1 MVWNATFSDFETPH
15 FDNTFMSDLLSDG
28 VKQIYELVNYLVF
41 CNIFSVFGIF
51 SNIINILVF
60 CRQGLNSTV
69 NISFTGVAV
78 SDLCS
83 LVTLLWFNVCVNP
96 LFVNSDV
103 PMAPSEVQHLTGG
116 FPHACFARITCWIT
130 VYITAERC
138 LCIVSPLKIKQ
149 IITTKRATSIIV
161 GIYIIMIASLLPEYT
176 TMYIGWR
183 QYSEK
188 NRSIIG
194 LIRTKE
200 NDKVS
205 GLTFLLYAIYILVSF
220 FAVIFFTT
228 ILVVKL
234 KQKTKWREESTFD
247 DKQSNTISNRDKKTI
262 RMVIMIAA
270 VLIVCY
276 LPSVLLSA
284 AGFIVPGFFVV
295 GQYSN
300 VFFVTWSFAFVLDS
314 INSSVN
320 IILYYTMSSKYR
332 QTLHEMMASKN
343 SNT

>member
-1 MVWNATFSDFETPH
+1 MAWNSSLKELKITDYDT
-15 FDNTFMSDLLSDG
+15 TMSDLLSDG

-51 SNIINILVF
+51 SNIINIIVF
-60 CRQGLNSTV
+60 CKQGLNSTV

-138 LCIVSPLKIKQ
+138 LCIVSPLKIKR
-149 IITTKRATSIIV
+149 IITNKRATSIIV
-161 GIYIIMIASLLPEYT
+161 GIYILIIASLLPEYT
-176 TMYIGWR
+176 TMYIGWKE
-183 QYSEK
+183 YPEM
-188 NRSIIG
+188 NRSLLG

-220 FAVIFFTT
+220 FAIIVFTT

-247 DKQSNTISNRDKKTI
+247 DKQSNTISNRDKKTV
-262 RMVIMIAA
+262 RMVIVIAL

-276 LPSVLLSA
+276 LPSVLLCTT
-284 AGFIVPGFFVV
+284 GFIVPGFFVV

-300 VFFVTWSFAFVLDS
+300 VFFVTWSFAFVLDAL
-314 INSSVN
+314 NSSVN

-332 QTLHEMMASKN
+332 QTLHEILSRKKT
-343 SNT
+343 SE